1 MPSKRFVVIGLGNF
15 GASVAE
21 ALYSDNHDVIAL
33 DVKEEQVDAMAS
45 HVSRSA
51 VGDGRERETLEKV
64 GADGADG
71 AIVATGD
78 DITASVLATLALK
91 DLGVEDLYVKVVS
104 RDHARVVEHMGVTET
119 IFPERESAFNLASRL
134 SDSGVLNY
142 VRMAKDLSVQEMV
155 VPEQWR
161 GHTLRDLGLRAQLGL
176 TAIAIHDV
184 ETDEVT
190 VPPDPDQALTASDT
204 LLVAGREDKL
214 NEAASA
220 H

>member
-21 ALYSDNHDVIAL
+21 ALYDDGHDVIAL
-33 DVKEEQVDAMAS
+33 DVKEEQVDAMAP

-51 VGDGRERETLEKV
+51 VGDGRERETLEKI

-78 DITASVLATLALK
+78 DITASILTTLALK
-91 DLGVEDLYVKVVS
+91 DLGIEDLYIKVVS
-104 RDHARVVEHMGVTET
+104 RDHARVVEHLGVTDT

-142 VRMAKDLSVQEMV
+142 VRMAQDLSVQEMV
-155 VPEQWR
+155 VPEQWQ
-161 GHTLRDLGLRAQLGL
+161 GQTLRDLGLRAKLGL
-176 TAIAIHDV
+176 TAIAIHNV
-184 ETDEVT
+184 ETDDVT